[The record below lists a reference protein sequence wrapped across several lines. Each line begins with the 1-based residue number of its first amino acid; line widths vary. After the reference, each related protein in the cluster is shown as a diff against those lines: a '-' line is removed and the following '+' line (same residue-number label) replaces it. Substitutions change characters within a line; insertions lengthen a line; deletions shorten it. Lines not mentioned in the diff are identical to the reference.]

1 MEEDEY
7 VFDSYN
13 AMGRTASYQGVP
25 QFVILG
31 ILVFGIVLTGICC
44 VLFSWYGLIAI
55 IVPMILFVV
64 VRIVCESDS
73 RFLTRLR
80 FMLRRY
86 IRNMIFG
93 RSLLITPYNPR
104 WNQFYGRRIAQKRY
118 LTGNESS
125 VDELSRP

>member
-31 ILVFGIVLTGICC
+31 ILVFGIVLTGIGC
-44 VLFSWYGLIAI
+44 VLFGWYGLIAI

-73 RFLTRLR
+73 RFLTRFR

-118 LTGNESS
+118 LTGNKSS